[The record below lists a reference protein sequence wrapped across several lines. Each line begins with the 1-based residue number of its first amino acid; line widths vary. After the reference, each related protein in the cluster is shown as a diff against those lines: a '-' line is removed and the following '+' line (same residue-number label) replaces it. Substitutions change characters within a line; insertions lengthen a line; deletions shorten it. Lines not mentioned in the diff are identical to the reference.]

1 MSTFAVFG
9 MTRAAALEMARKKV
23 PTVQQNMVIPIDEWE
38 KRVQA
43 TTETIMRGDQVR
55 QLSAAFDAPQFAQ
68 QWIDIALRGQA
79 CRGLH
84 IRAKQVLKDE
94 KGGLQYSPRGKKPKT
109 GWLPYFD
116 ASRKAA

>member
-9 MTRAAALEMARKKV
+9 MTRAAAIEMARKKV
-23 PTVQQNMVIPIDEWE
+23 PTIQQNMVIPQEEWE

-43 TTETIMRGDQVR
+43 TAEAIMRGDQIK
-55 QLSAAFDAPQFAQ
+55 QLSDAFDAPQFAQ

-94 KGGLQYSPRGKKPKT
+94 KGGVQYTARGKTPKK
-109 GWLPYFD
+109 GWLPYYD
-116 ASRKAA
+116 NTRKAA